1 MAKLRV
7 SLGLNTGPKGGQ
19 SQCVAVVEAT
29 GQALL
34 TAATNKLRL
43 KKKDVN
49 KAQLYVWKTGAA
61 IDVASLDVR
70 SIVSDGDLVVVA
82 LGGES
87 FAGKASTSPTT
98 AADGISSSKSSDDCN
113 LGEECLW
120 EARSADLA
128 VVEWS
133 STVAMNRAL
142 GRISTLLEHPT
153 HCGGALVRSLALSF
167 MYLAPPPPARLRS
180 INALV

>member
-34 TAATNKLRL
+34 TAAANKLRL
-43 KKKDVN
+43 KKKDVST
-49 KAQLYVWKTGAA
+49 ARLFVWKTGVAV
-61 IDVASLDVR
+61 DVASLDVR
-70 SIVSDGDLVVVA
+70 SSVSDGDLVVVA

-87 FAGKASTSPTT
+87 FAGKANASP
-98 AADGISSSKSSDDCN
+98 AESVSNIRGSDSSLSQN
-113 LGEECLW
+113 WNQGEECLW
-120 EARSADLA
+120 EARSPELA

-133 STVAMNRAL
+133 SIVTMNQAL
-142 GRISTLLEHPT
+142 GRFSTLLEHPT
-153 HCGGALVRSLALSF
+153 HCGGALVRLITF
-167 MYLAPPPPARLRS
+167 RRFY
-180 INALV
+180 N